1 MNVFDTVRY
10 QARVRPHAV
19 ALIEPDRVMS
29 YASVVELVLRFAG
42 GLRRRG
48 IGESDV
54 VALQLGNSTTTLLL
68 RLALARLGAVAV
80 NLPLKLELG
89 EFVELGRSESSR
101 EPAAGTGVVLREQ
114 TFRLRVAA
122 YKLGTLTLPALS
134 LTALGPGGELLTLQT
149 KPTTVRIGSVL
160 GNEPDP
166 RLKPLDPPVVVYR
179 RSWWLLYT
187 LGALLAAGV
196 VAAASVLAY
205 RRWQAR
211 RAARPAAPPVPAH
224 EQALARLAALP
235 VASWLAQQR
244 HKELYAA
251 LSEIL
256 RAYLG
261 ARWGFEALEMTTS
274 EVATALV
281 LRLVPATQRDRAQVL
296 CQACDLVKFAKLQP
310 DDDEARQAFAEVE
323 AIVRE
328 MAASAELALQPSV
341 APATAEE
348 GS

>member
-1 MNVFDTVRY
+1 MSRRSS
-10 QARVRPHAV
+10 QGGPWARHILAASLPLLGMVPLRVAAAPVTAAPGWAPRLTSSVRP
-19 ALIEPDRVMS
+19 
-29 YASVVELVLRFAG
+29 LRAHVG
-42 GLRRRG
+42 DPLTVT
-48 IGESDV
+48 V
-54 VALQLGNSTTTLLL
+54 VARCPRG
-68 RLALARLGAVAV
+68 VAV